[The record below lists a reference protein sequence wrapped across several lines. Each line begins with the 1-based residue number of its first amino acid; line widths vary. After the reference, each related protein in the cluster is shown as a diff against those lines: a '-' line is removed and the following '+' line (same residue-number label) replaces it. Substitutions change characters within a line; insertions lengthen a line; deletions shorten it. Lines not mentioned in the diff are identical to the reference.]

1 MPLVAHGFLVCLA
14 RSSYA
19 LASAQGG
26 AVRRLM
32 FALAGVFYSC
42 GGFNTPTLASE
53 LLIAALGSSAGS
65 CGRSSA
71 GAFSPARQLQCS
83 ELVLSILAECRVFGN
98 SSKITLRFRR
108 NPSASRSRAFTLKTV
123 RRQNLACV
131 QMALISKPAFGLS
144 VFTSKTIDKR

>member
-1 MPLVAHGFLVCLA
+1 MPLIAHGFSFCLVRPL
-14 RSSYA
+14 S

-26 AVRRLM
+26 R
-32 FALAGVFYSC
+32 
-42 GGFNTPTLASE
+42 
-53 LLIAALGSSAGS
+53 AGS
-65 CGRSSA
+65 CSHGPAFFICAFGLPRSAHPPALAAAHLSA
-71 GAFSPARQLQCS
+71 PFSLPRQLKFS
-83 ELVLSILAECRVFGN
+83 ELVSSILAECRVFGN

-131 QMALISKPAFGLS
+131 QMALISKPAFDLP